1 MKDKQMRQD
10 NVNRKK
16 KCADEILEMSEDR
29 VDRAKAVEKLMGM
42 IRDATASVL
51 AEEDSGTHG
60 DEDARI
66 HKRYQR

>member
-42 IRDATASVL
+42 IEMRPPPYL
-51 AEEDSGTHG
+51 LKRFWN
-60 DEDARI
+60 ARRRRRKI